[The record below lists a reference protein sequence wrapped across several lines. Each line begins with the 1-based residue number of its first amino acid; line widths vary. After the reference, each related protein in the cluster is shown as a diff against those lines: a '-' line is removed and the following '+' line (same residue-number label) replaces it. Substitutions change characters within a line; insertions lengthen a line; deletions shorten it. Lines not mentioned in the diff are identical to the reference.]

1 MMLRYIYTDELN
13 QYPKLRDSMFRD
25 RATQFRD
32 RLKWEVSVD
41 DNGFER
47 DEYDDL
53 NPLYAI
59 WILPDGRH
67 GGSMRTL
74 PTTGRV
80 MVNDHFSHVLGYK
93 IQSETCWESTR
104 FCMAPDLGQSAVRV
118 SAAIML
124 AGCQIGLSQGLEK
137 AVAVFDPR
145 MVRIYRQLGWSPTVL
160 GTIGEG
166 RQKICAGTWD
176 FSREIQASMAAQAGV
191 CVALSE
197 LWYQRSMGSQNAIAA

>member
-1 MMLRYIYTDELN
+1 MLRYIYTDELD
-13 QYPKLRDSMFRD
+13 QFPKLRDTMFRD

-32 RLKWEVSVD
+32 RLNWEVTVND
-41 DNGFER
+41 QGFER

-53 NPLYAI
+53 NPMYAI
-59 WILPDGRH
+59 WERPDGTH

-80 MVNDHFSHVLGYK
+80 MVNDHFQHVIGHK
-93 IQSETCWESTR
+93 IQSDTCWESTR
-104 FCMAPDLGQSAVRV
+104 FCLAPDLGDSGTRL

-124 AGCQIGLSQGLEK
+124 AGCQIGLSCELDS

-145 MVRIYRQLGWSPTVL
+145 MVRIYRQLGWPPKVL

-166 RQKICAGTWD
+166 RQKICAGTWT
-176 FSREIQASMAAQAGV
+176 FSREIQSKMAAAAGV
-191 CVALSE
+191 RVALSE
-197 LWYQRSMGSQNAIAA
+197 LWFQRSRGVEIARAA

>member
-1 MMLRYIYTDELN
+1 
-13 QYPKLRDSMFRD
+13 MFRD
-25 RATQFRD
+25 RAIQFKQ
-32 RLKWEVSVD
+32 RLGWDVTVD
-41 DNGFER
+41 NNGFER

-59 WILPDGRH
+59 WVLPNGMH

-80 MVNDHFSHVLGYK
+80 MVNDYFSDVIGHK

-104 FCMAPDLGQSAVRV
+104 FCMAPDLGNSAVRI

-124 AGCQIGLSQGLEK
+124 AGCQIGLSQGLDT

-145 MVRIYRQLGWSPTVL
+145 MVRIYRQLGWSPNVL
-160 GTIGEG
+160 GLIGEG
-166 RQKICAGTWD
+166 RQRICAGTWT
-176 FSREIQASMAAQAGV
+176 FSREIQANMARQAGV
-191 CVALSE
+191 TVPLSE
-197 LWYQRSMGSQNAIAA
+197 LWYLRSMGHQNANAA